1 MTDQT
6 VTHQPH
12 ESVEA
17 VQPVKRVMGIFAHP
31 DDPEFFAGA
40 SFARW
45 AAEGAALTF
54 VLATSGDKGSAD
66 LEMTSDRLIEIREQ
80 EERAAAAALGVSE
93 VIFLRYR
100 DGELVPSL
108 ELRRDLVRILRMKKP
123 DIVVTCD
130 PMTMYW
136 PGGGIN
142 HPDHRA
148 IGEATIDAVYP
159 TARDRLNFP
168 ELERDEL
175 LDVHKVQQVYLAGT
189 RDPNVRVD
197 VTRYMDHKIAALYHH
212 VSQIA
217 DMEAMAQRVKER
229 SIDPHS
235 PDDQVRYIEQF
246 CVLNMR

>member
-1 MTDQT
+1 MTTTSTTEPQ
-6 VTHQPH
+6 VTESEQP
-12 ESVEA
+12 SI
-17 VQPVKRVMGIFAHP
+17 KRVMGIFAHP

-45 AAEGAALTF
+45 AAEGAELIF

-66 LEMTSDRLIEIREQ
+66 LEMTSDRLIEIREL
-80 EERAAAAALGVSE
+80 EERAAAAALGVRE

-108 ELRRDLVRILRMKKP
+108 ELRRDLVRILRMRKP

-148 IGEATIDAVYP
+148 IGEAVIDSVYP

-168 ELERDEL
+168 ELERDEML
-175 LDVHKVQQVYLAGT
+175 EVHKVKQVYLAGT
-189 RDPNVRVD
+189 RDPNTRVD
-197 VTRYMDHKIAALYHH
+197 VSSYIDQKIASLRNHI
-212 VSQIA
+212 SQIA
-217 DMEAMAQRVKER
+217 DMDAMALRVKER

-235 PDDQVRYIEQF
+235 PVDQVRYIEQF
-246 CVLNMR
+246 CVLNLA

>member
-1 MTDQT
+1 MTT
-6 VTHQPH
+6 TMTTAESTEAEQP
-12 ESVEA
+12 
-17 VQPVKRVMGIFAHP
+17 PVKRVMGIFAHP

-45 AAEGAALTF
+45 TAEGAELIF

-66 LEMTSDRLIEIREQ
+66 LEMTSDRLIEIREL
-80 EERAAAAALGVSE
+80 EERGAAGALGAQE

-108 ELRRDLVRILRMKKP
+108 DLRRDLVRILRMRKP

-148 IGEATIDAVYP
+148 IGEAVIDSVYP

-168 ELERDEL
+168 ELERDEML
-175 LDVHKVQQVYLAGT
+175 QTHKVKQVYLAGT
-189 RDPNVRVD
+189 RDPNTRVD
-197 VTRYMDHKIAALYHH
+197 VSHYVDQKIAALRHH

-217 DMEAMAQRVKER
+217 DMDAMATRVKER
-229 SIDPHS
+229 MVDPQS
-235 PDDQVRYIEQF
+235 PVDQVRYIEQF
-246 CVLNMR
+246 CVLNLA

>member
-1 MTDQT
+1 MTQHDLT
-6 VTHQPH
+6 D
-12 ESVEA
+12 EA
-17 VQPVKRVMGIFAHP
+17 SRPVKRVMGVFAHP

-45 AAEGAALTF
+45 AAEGAELTF

-66 LEMTSDRLIEIREQ
+66 LEMTSDRLIEVREL
-80 EERAAAAALGVSE
+80 EERAAAAALGVRE

-100 DGELVPSL
+100 DGELLPSL
-108 ELRRDLVRILRMKKP
+108 DLRRDLVRILRMKKP

-168 ELERDEL
+168 ELERDERL
-175 LDVHKVQQVYLAGT
+175 EVHKVQQVYLAGT
-189 RDPNVRVD
+189 REANVRVD
-197 VTRYMDHKIAALYHH
+197 VTRYIDQKILALRHH

-217 DMEAMAQRVKER
+217 DMDGMAVRVRER
-229 SIDPHS
+229 SVDPHS

-246 CVLNMR
+246 CVLTLR